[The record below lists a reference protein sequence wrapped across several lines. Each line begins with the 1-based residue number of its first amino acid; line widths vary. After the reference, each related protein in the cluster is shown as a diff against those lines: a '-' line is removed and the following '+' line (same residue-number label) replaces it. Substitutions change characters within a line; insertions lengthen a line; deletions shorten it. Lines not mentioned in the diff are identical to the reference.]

1 MFKMPTIKNSF
12 YSLTVCAAIALTLS
26 GCSKNTEVAAQEDG
40 LTILAGS
47 ELKAIEPLINEAST
61 ALGFPITVKY
71 VGTIEGVESIKGGD
85 NYSIAWF
92 GNAKYFYDTPE
103 SAKRIKLSEKI
114 MFSPVI
120 VGVKESSAQTNKIT
134 EDVNYTWKDIAS
146 WVKDKHMTYAM
157 TDPSVSN
164 TGYVALM
171 GVAYATSNKGEN
183 LKMADINPQVLKDFF
198 QGQKVTAKSS
208 NWLMDT
214 FQADPK
220 IDFIIN
226 YESTILANNVA
237 NPTKKLVPVY
247 PVEGIVTSDY
257 PMLLLDDA
265 KTEKYKQL
273 VAYLKTV
280 EAQTKLVNDYKYHS
294 VLPEVMQKQKVFNNS
309 QLLVEMPFNPDNN
322 LSDAI
327 LTSYFND
334 YKKPAKFVF
343 VIDTSGSMAG
353 DREAA
358 LKNTVAQLTSGK
370 LSKYVSIRNREEV
383 TVIPFSTQPNDLK
396 VFDSQH
402 QQDLSAYVNGL
413 NMDGGTAMY
422 SAVEVAVTKLKEDM
436 KVNGNKYRYS
446 IVVLTDGLTNTGDN
460 YAQFAQWYASLG
472 MTQGD
477 IRIFAISF
485 GEADINELK
494 KMTDLTGGNVFDG
507 NKSLTSTFKEIR
519 SYQ

>member
-1 MFKMPTIKNSF
+1 MLTIKNFF
-12 YSLTVCAAIALTLS
+12 YSFTIGAVIALSLV
-26 GCSKNTEVAAQEDG
+26 GCSKNAEVAAQQDG

-47 ELKAIEPLINEAST
+47 EIKAIEPLLNEAS
-61 ALGFPITVKY
+61 AQLGFPINVKY

-85 NYSIAWF
+85 NYSVAWF

-120 VGVKESSAQTNKIT
+120 VGVKQASATEHKIT

-146 WVKDKHMTYAM
+146 WVKDKNMTYAM

-171 GVAYATSNKGEN
+171 GVAYATANKGEN

-198 QGQKVTAKSS
+198 HGQKVTAKSS

-214 FQADPK
+214 FQKDPK

-226 YESTILANNVA
+226 YESTILANNALTPA
-237 NPTKKLVPVY
+237 NKLVPVY

-257 PMLLLDDA
+257 PMLLLDAA

-273 VAYLKTV
+273 VAFLKSV
-280 EAQTKLVNDYKYHS
+280 PAQTKLVNDYKYHS

-309 QLLVEMPFNPDNN
+309 QLLVEMPFNPDAN

-327 LTSYFND
+327 LTSYFNE

-343 VIDTSGSMAG
+343 VVDTSGSMKG

-358 LKNTVAQLTSGK
+358 LKGTVAKLTSGE
-370 LSKYVSIRNREEV
+370 LSKYVSIRNREQV
-383 TVIPFSTQPNDLK
+383 MVVPFSTQPYDLK
-396 VFDSQH
+396 SFDDQH
-402 QQDLSAYVNGL
+402 QKDMAAYVNGL

-436 KVNGNKYRYS
+436 KINGNKYRYS
-446 IVVLTDGLTNTGDN
+446 IIVLTDGLTNTGDN
-460 YAQFAQWYASLG
+460 YSQFAQWYNSLG

-485 GEADINELK
+485 GEADIRELK
-494 KMTDLTGGNVFDG
+494 QMTDLTGGNVFDG